1 MNALFEAASIWLQP
15 IGKKENAYYLMINGH
30 EYGYDMTSTNW
41 GKFLKIL
48 QFSQGRALAWLKK
61 NSKLVAGSMKQNE
74 SRMADYL
81 HYCNKPM
88 ETFVQM
94 RDTMSEPDVTPEYSS
109 FKITKSGAFKA
120 PCVQAAEIIKV
131 ANNPNPDFWKK
142 IVLGSPAVP
151 VPAGQYEVLYQEFI
165 DSKDDFLVCI
175 GQYDKQT
182 KKIACY
188 ALWSKPLEKSN
199 DVIVTS
205 YVDIPW

>member
-1 MNALFEAASIWLQP
+1 MRTLFEAASIWLQP
-15 IGKKENAYYLMINGH
+15 IGKKGNAYYFTINGH
-30 EYGYDMTSTNW
+30 EYGYDMTSANW
-41 GKFLKIL
+41 DKFLKIL

-74 SRMADYL
+74 SRIADYL

-88 ETFVQM
+88 KAFVQM
-94 RDTMSEPDVTPEYSS
+94 RDILSEPDVTPEYSS
-109 FKITKSGAFKA
+109 FKITKSGVFKA
-120 PCVQAAEIIKV
+120 PCVPAAETKV
-131 ANNPNPDFWKK
+131 VNKPDFWKK
-142 IVLGSPAVP
+142 TVLGSPAVP

-182 KKIACY
+182 KRMACY

-205 YVDIPW
+205 YEDIPW

>member
-1 MNALFEAASIWLQP
+1 MNSLFEAASIWLQP
-15 IGKKENAYYLMINGH
+15 IGKKGNAYYLTINGH

-81 HYCNKPM
+81 HSCNKPM
-88 ETFVQM
+88 KAFVQM

-109 FKITKSGAFKA
+109 FKITKSGVFKA
-120 PCVQAAEIIKV
+120 PCVPAAEIKV
-131 ANNPNPDFWKK
+131 VNNPDFWKK
-142 IVLGSPAVP
+142 IVLGSPAIP
-151 VPAGQYEVLYQEFI
+151 VPAGQYEILYQEFM

-175 GQYDKQT
+175 GQYDEQT
-182 KKIACY
+182 KRMACY

-205 YVDIPW
+205 YKNIPW